1 MTYCPLLTEADM
13 RSITVQRPNLCP
25 VPAFVIEVLVAL
37 GSTAAAQNPST
48 DTSADAWFSGCKAFV
63 KGHTHTDSAEFAAEN
78 FCSGMVTGLAS
89 VGQLLPSNMQFC
101 PPWNSTA
108 RELARVVVQYIEAQP
123 ERMHEDF
130 RTLTLQAF
138 HKAWPGPCKPGR

>member
-1 MTYCPLLTEADM
+1 MAYSKRETQM
-13 RSITVQRPNLCP
+13 RSTRL
-25 VPAFVIEVLVAL
+25 LVATL
-37 GSTAAAQNPST
+37 LFAFPCYSHSTDAQNPST
-48 DTSADAWFSGCKAFV
+48 DTSADTWFSGCKAFV
-63 KGHTHTDSAEFAAEN
+63 EGHAIDSAEFAAEN